1 MSTQDTA
8 YVHKGGNAKLGAFG
22 ANGKEPQTAVTVAA
36 AAGARSATYVQAEAE
51 AVRALVNQLRAALI
65 ANGICV

>member
-1 MSTQDTA
+1 MAQETVEVQ
-8 YVHKGGNAKLGAFG
+8 KGGECEVGKFG
-22 ANGKEPQTAVTVAA
+22 ANGTAPQGKVTVAA
-36 AAGARSATYVQAEAE
+36 AAGAPGAAYVQAEAE

>member
-1 MSTQDTA
+1 MAQETV
-8 YVHKGGNAKLGAFG
+8 YVHKDCECQVSKFG
-22 ANGKEPQTAVTVAA
+22 CNGKAPQGAYTVAA
-36 AAGARSATYVQAEAE
+36 AAGAPGAAYAQAEAE